1 MKNKDLDDLLDSF
14 DLTLEDDSE
23 FDGSDDAF
31 IHFKSRRGNLKM
43 TVVGDP
49 RDATT
54 MAAQQC
60 VEIYSKYLE
69 TTGVKREDE
78 NQFDLEFVDTE
89 GNA

>member
-14 DLTLEDDSE
+14 DLVAEDESGFNRDT
-23 FDGSDDAF
+23 DAF
-31 IHFKSRRGNLKM
+31 VHFTTKHDNLKM

-54 MAAQQC
+54 IAAQQC
-60 VEIYSKYLE
+60 VEMYGKFLE
-69 TTGVKREDE
+69 STGVHKEE
-78 NQFDLEFVDTE
+78 GQYNLKFMDTE

>member
-23 FDGSDDAF
+23 FDGGDDAF

-49 RDATT
+49 RDETT

-69 TTGVKREDE
+69 TTGVRREDSD
-78 NQFDLEFVDTE
+78 QFDLEFIDTE